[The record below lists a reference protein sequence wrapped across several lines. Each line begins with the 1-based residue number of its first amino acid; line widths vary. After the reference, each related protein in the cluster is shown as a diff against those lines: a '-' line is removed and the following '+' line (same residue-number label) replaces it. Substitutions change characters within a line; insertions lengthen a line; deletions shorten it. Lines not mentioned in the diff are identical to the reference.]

1 MPMSDKKEKEP
12 EKEGLDRLKDLLD
25 KAEKDPKKGGPPIY
39 EPGSYPTHLIAAL
52 AYVIPIV
59 DSADLGKYMFE
70 AYPDVGTAFNTI
82 FGPIA
87 AVYNGVP
94 FLPFAIFFGM
104 SYICRAPTFPV
115 EVRFHVAQAFMLSII
130 QFVPSLLFGL
140 MEKAGVPGMA
150 VLYNTV
156 FLWVMSSSL
165 IMQLL
170 LLNPIA
176 ETKNPFIVNVVG
188 WSMRYMVRLAVIPSS
203 LRYFCMC
210 TFSPP
215 HPRLPL
221 PLHHT
226 PPTPPTELF
235 ARHGTQEVRRNRRPS
250 SRFLC
255 VFVDRLE

>member
-12 EKEGLDRLKDLLD
+12 EKEGFARLQQLLED
-25 KAEKDPKKGGPPIY
+25 ADNNPKKKGGPPIY

-59 DSADLGKYMFE
+59 DAADLGKYMFE
-70 AYPDVGTAFNTI
+70 AYPDVGTAFNTLY
-82 FGPIA
+82 GPIA

-94 FLPFAIFFGM
+94 FLPFAIFFGL
-104 SYICRAPTFPV
+104 SYLCRAPSFPV
-115 EVRFHVAQAFMLSII
+115 EVRFHCAQAFMLSII

-156 FLWVMSSSL
+156 FMWVIASSVL
-165 IMQLL
+165 MQIL

-188 WSMRYMVRLAVIPSS
+188 WAMRYMN
-203 LRYFCMC
+203 Y
-210 TFSPP
+210 SPDMVP
-215 HPRLPL
+215 KK
-221 PLHHT
+221 
-226 PPTPPTELF
+226 
-235 ARHGTQEVRRNRRPS
+235 
-250 SRFLC
+250 
-255 VFVDRLE
+255 